1 MRGKWRAGE
10 CVGQGRSVAARRIK
24 TDSEKMEENGV
35 CKPMDLCRKDK
46 WREESDARGNVPG
59 E

>member
-1 MRGKWRAGE
+1 MQSLILCRKDELGKGNGRAGE

-24 TDSEKMEENGV
+24 TDSEKMEKNGV

-46 WREESDARGNVPG
+46 W
-59 E
+59 

>member
-1 MRGKWRAGE
+1 MQSLILCRKDELGKGNGRAGKRA
-10 CVGQGRSVAARRIK
+10 GKMRSMDARRIK

-46 WREESDARGNVPG
+46 W
-59 E
+59 